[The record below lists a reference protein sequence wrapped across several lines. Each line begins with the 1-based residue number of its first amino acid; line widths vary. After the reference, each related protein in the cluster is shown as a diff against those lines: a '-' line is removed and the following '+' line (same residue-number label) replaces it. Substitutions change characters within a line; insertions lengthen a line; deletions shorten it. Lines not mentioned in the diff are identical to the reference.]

1 VPKGPENQTFA
12 PAANLD
18 AFQAP
23 PPLGFAPVL
32 PQWASSDLRDTSRSS
47 AYLNYLG
54 ACLRLSLLDCLEHAV
69 PYRI

>member
-1 VPKGPENQTFA
+1 M
-12 PAANLD
+12 
-18 AFQAP
+18 
-23 PPLGFAPVL
+23 L

-47 AYLNYLG
+47 AYLSYLG